1 MSCSGS
7 IGRGYDPAYFV
18 SCRTDSL
25 KTEVSTVITTASL
38 SFAILVAATIPSRQT
53 PRFSTSL
60 TARTAAVEPYSRPR
74 PNGRTCP
81 EPVIRG
87 AKGTIAL
94 LRALQPA
101 GSNLKRH
108 RPNAPPQQAARRTP
122 CGTLGASS
130 GTARTACIR
139 AKCVRSSI
147 GDGDRLGPHPL
158 ESFSLARRRAA
169 CSADGRKVPQKRAA
183 VAALKSSAMVSYI
196 GQIFQITPVP
206 GIWTSEP
213 LPVPTT

>member
-1 MSCSGS
+1 M
-7 IGRGYDPAYFV
+7 
-18 SCRTDSL
+18 L
-25 KTEVSTVITTASL
+25 TVITTASL

-53 PRFSTSL
+53 PRFLTSL

-147 GDGDRLGPHPL
+147 GDGDRSGPHPL

-169 CSADGRKVPQKRAA
+169 CSADGRKVPQKGRPWPPLNRVQWCPTSGRFSRSPRCREFGRANHCRYRQHESPHQHRA
-183 VAALKSSAMVSYI
+183 PRHNPRHRR
-196 GQIFQITPVP
+196 TRP
-206 GIWTSEP
+206 GRT
-213 LPVPTT
+213 